1 MLLLLIM
8 SLLTL
13 RILDQLLNILKKL
26 ITISSTKL
34 ILKIILIKVSIS
46 IFSSRIVKERTFTST
61 SYIKKLT
68 RVEKVVTIRVL
79 MSQLN
84 IL

>member
-13 RILDQLLNILKKL
+13 RILDQLLTILKKL

-34 ILKIILIKVSIS
+34 RLKIILIKVSIS

-61 SYIKKLT
+61 NYIRKLI